1 MSLKFPVFGICLSCS
16 IFVAAFPAHAGM
28 LYTNYVWFEATSLN
42 PASGVL
48 SQGAEGADLELSCD
62 TSAGATMCEWE
73 IAMRM
78 RSTQQFGG
86 MGTNLLGDTEK
97 HTVSNLTHGGE
108 YPSDAYL
115 FEELNAGG
123 VLASLKELNVPI
135 APGPVYDP
143 TDGGPG
149 NYLLATMT
157 LHTLKAQG
165 DQTVDSISATIN
177 NLLWASVNESG
188 IHEPTFVMFG
198 DGPVLDGEV
207 VGGLAECIIIRNTP
221 EPASALL
228 VVVAL
233 VAISLT
239 RRRLGMHTL

>member
-1 MSLKFPVFGICLSCS
+1 MSLRFTASVIGLTCTF
-16 IFVAAFPAHAGM
+16 FFAAQDAHAGM

-42 PASGVL
+42 PSSGVL

-62 TSAGATMCEWE
+62 TSAGATMCEWD

-86 MGTNLLGDTEK
+86 MGTNLLGETQK
-97 HTVSNLTHGGE
+97 HAISNLTHGGE
-108 YPSDAYL
+108 YPSGGYL
-115 FEELNAGG
+115 FNEINAGG
-123 VLASLKELNVPI
+123 ILASLKEVNVPI

-149 NYLLATMT
+149 QYLLATMT

-165 DQTVDSISATIN
+165 DQTIDSISASIN
-177 NLLWASVNESG
+177 ELTWASVNESG
-188 IHEPTFVMFG
+188 IHEPTLVMFG

-207 VGGLAECIIIRNTP
+207 VGGHADCIIIHNTP
-221 EPASALL
+221 EPSLALL
-228 VVVAL
+228 
-233 VAISLT
+233 SLIT
-239 RRRLGMHTL
+239 LGTFSRSRRRQ